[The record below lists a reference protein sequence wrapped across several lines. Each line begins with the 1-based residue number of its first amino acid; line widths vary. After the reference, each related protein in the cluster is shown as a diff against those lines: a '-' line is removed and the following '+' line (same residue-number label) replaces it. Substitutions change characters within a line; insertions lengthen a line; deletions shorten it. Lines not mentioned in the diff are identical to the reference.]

1 MQAAPMV
8 AAATLVLAATV
19 LAAAMAPGMVAPGLP
34 LPATAARPADHA
46 MATGAAGTPG
56 GPMPAPPGAAG
67 DSPPADQS
75 ANTATAHARGAL
87 LPAVPP
93 DLALTDDQRL
103 VADHA
108 LRMVMERYLNDR
120 RNPQRLQQLNDHLH
134 RRLPGGAAAEAQA
147 LAARYDRY
155 LAAHATLLAAQ
166 NLGDDPDLHRLAS
179 WQAQRRQLRER
190 LLGAE
195 VADQWFGTEDAYL
208 EQALAEAR
216 EPAAGP
222 AHGSAR
228 AATEEERLHA
238 QHMREVID
246 AAIGRAPR

>member
-1 MQAAPMV
+1 
-8 AAATLVLAATV
+8 
-19 LAAAMAPGMVAPGLP
+19 
-34 LPATAARPADHA
+34 
-46 MATGAAGTPG
+46 
-56 GPMPAPPGAAG
+56 MPAPTGAAG
-67 DSPPADQS
+67 DSPPRDQS
-75 ANTATAHARGAL
+75 AITATAHARFAL

-103 VADHA
+103 VADLA
-108 LRMVMERYLNDR
+108 LRMVIERYLNDR

-134 RRLPGGAAAEAQA
+134 RRLPAGAAAEAQA
-147 LAARYDRY
+147 LAARYDHY

-166 NLGDDPDLHRLAS
+166 NFGDDADLHRLAS

-195 VADQWFGTEDAYL
+195 VADQRFGTEDAYL

-216 EPAAGP
+216 EPAS
-222 AHGSAR
+222 GSAQGAPR

>member
-1 MQAAPMV
+1 
-8 AAATLVLAATV
+8 
-19 LAAAMAPGMVAPGLP
+19 
-34 LPATAARPADHA
+34 
-46 MATGAAGTPG
+46 
-56 GPMPAPPGAAG
+56 MPAPTGSAG
-67 DSPPADQS
+67 DSTDQS
-75 ANTATAHARGAL
+75 ANTATAHAGLAL
-87 LPAVPP
+87 LPAVQP

-120 RNPQRLQQLNDHLH
+120 RNPQRLQQLDDHLQ
-134 RRLPGGAAAEAQA
+134 RRLPAGAAAEAQA

-155 LAAHATLLAAQ
+155 LATHATLLAAQ
-166 NLGDDPDLHRLAS
+166 NFGDDPDLHRLAR

-216 EPAAGP
+216 EPAP
-222 AHGSAR
+222 KSAR
-228 AATEEERLHA
+228 ASARATTVEEQLHA

>member
-1 MQAAPMV
+1 
-8 AAATLVLAATV
+8 
-19 LAAAMAPGMVAPGLP
+19 
-34 LPATAARPADHA
+34 
-46 MATGAAGTPG
+46 
-56 GPMPAPPGAAG
+56 MPAPTGAAG
-67 DSPPADQS
+67 DSPPTDQS
-75 ANTATAHARGAL
+75 ANTATAHAGLAL
-87 LPAVPP
+87 LPAVQP
-93 DLALTDDQRL
+93 DLALTDDQQL

-108 LRMVMERYLNDR
+108 LRVVMERYLNDR
-120 RNPQRLQQLNDHLH
+120 RNPQRLQQLDDHLH
-134 RRLPGGAAAEAQA
+134 RRLPAGAAAEAQA

-166 NLGDDPDLHRLAS
+166 NFGDDPDLHRLAS

-216 EPAAGP
+216 EPAPKSAR
-222 AHGSAR
+222 ASAR

>member
-1 MQAAPMV
+1 
-8 AAATLVLAATV
+8 
-19 LAAAMAPGMVAPGLP
+19 
-34 LPATAARPADHA
+34 
-46 MATGAAGTPG
+46 
-56 GPMPAPPGAAG
+56 MPAPTGAAG
-67 DSPPADQS
+67 DSPPRDQS
-75 ANTATAHARGAL
+75 ANTATAHAGLAL
-87 LPAVPP
+87 LPAVQP

-108 LRMVMERYLNDR
+108 LRMVMERYLRDR
-120 RNPQRLQQLNDHLH
+120 RNPQRLQQLDDHLQ
-134 RRLPGGAAAEAQA
+134 RRLPAGAAAEAQA

-155 LAAHATLLAAQ
+155 LATHATLLAAQ
-166 NLGDDPDLHRLAS
+166 NFGDDPDLHRLAR

-216 EPAAGP
+216 EPAS
-222 AHGSAR
+222 GSAPGSAQGAAR

>member
-1 MQAAPMV
+1 MQAAPV
-8 AAATLVLAATV
+8 AAAATLALAATV

-34 LPATAARPADHA
+34 LPATAVRPADHA

-56 GPMPAPPGAAG
+56 GPMPAPTGAAG
-67 DSPPADQS
+67 DSTDQS
-75 ANTATAHARGAL
+75 ANTATAHAGLAL

-108 LRMVMERYLNDR
+108 LRVVMERYLNDR
-120 RNPQRLQQLNDHLH
+120 RNPQRLQQLDDHLH
-134 RRLPGGAAAEAQA
+134 RRLPAGAAAEAQA

-155 LAAHATLLAAQ
+155 LATHATLLAAQ
-166 NLGDDPDLHRLAS
+166 NFGDDPDLHRLAR

-216 EPAAGP
+216 EPAP
-222 AHGSAR
+222 GSAQGAPR

>member
-1 MQAAPMV
+1 
-8 AAATLVLAATV
+8 
-19 LAAAMAPGMVAPGLP
+19 
-34 LPATAARPADHA
+34 
-46 MATGAAGTPG
+46 
-56 GPMPAPPGAAG
+56 MPAPTGAAG
-67 DSPPADQS
+67 DSPPRDQS
-75 ANTATAHARGAL
+75 ANTATAHAGLAL
-87 LPAVPP
+87 LPAVQP
-93 DLALTDDQRL
+93 DLALTDDQQL

-108 LRMVMERYLNDR
+108 LRVVMERYLNDR
-120 RNPQRLQQLNDHLH
+120 RNPQRLQQLDDHLH
-134 RRLPGGAAAEAQA
+134 RRLPARAAAEAQA

-155 LAAHATLLAAQ
+155 LATHATLLAAQ
-166 NLGDDPDLHRLAS
+166 NFGDDPDLHRLAR

-216 EPAAGP
+216 EPAPKSAR
-222 AHGSAR
+222 ASAR